1 MKGWYKGPMDYAM
14 MGYMGPMGPMGMPM
28 MGPMPMDF
36 GKGYMDYGKGDFG
49 FKGFGKGFVAPKEAK
64 GLVRSVVTSQA
75 VPGGKWN
82 NDDNTLFVG
91 GLPPDTTN
99 LEMYQIFSAFGP
111 IAPRGATALL
121 DKDTGKC
128 TGIGFI
134 NYMTAEAAEKA
145 IRSLNSFPFTDGTR
159 LTVKKKGPPKREGKG
174 EGKDKSDRGGN

>member
-1 MKGWYKGPMDYAM
+1 MKGWYKGDWM
-14 MGYMGPMGPMGMPM
+14 MWGPMPWMPMPYPMG
-28 MGPMPMDF
+28 PMDF
-36 GKGYMDYGKGDFG
+36 GKGKGYGKGFG
-49 FKGFGKGFVAPKEAK
+49 APKEAR
-64 GLVRSVVTSQA
+64 GLVRAVVSAQV

-134 NYMTAEAAEKA
+134 NYMNAEAAEKA
-145 IRSLNSFPFTDGTR
+145 IRALNSWPFEDGSR
-159 LTVKKKGPPKREGKG
+159 LTVKKKGPPKSKG
-174 EGKDKSDRGGN
+174 EGKGDRGDRDRDRSEKGERGDRDQ